1 MQPQT
6 GAYNG
11 LKFSGDITMDSTGGA
26 NFKSDNRSAGFYI
39 IGLHAE
45 NWADMLGLLMFFGII
60 FGVSV
65 HAMARYI
72 SSRRR
77 PPVHHEYVRVH
88 MYDVYERMWHW
99 IQASA
104 ILLLIFTGLVIHKP
118 HFFGMFSFPYM
129 VNVHNVLGFILI
141 TNAVL
146 SLFYHLASGEIRQYL
161 PEPKGFVANT
171 LAQMMYY
178 SRGIFAGKPH
188 PLEKTKE
195 HKLNPLQQVTYLA
208 ILNILLPAQIVTG
221 LLIWGLQRWPNIAA
235 ELGGLPMLALVHT
248 LVAWAFAAFIV
259 MHIYLTTT
267 GHKPTAGIESMIT
280 GWDEVEK
287 HAGDPLTDGPQG
299 ESK

>member
-1 MQPQT
+1 
-6 GAYNG
+6 
-11 LKFSGDITMDSTGGA
+11 
-26 NFKSDNRSAGFYI
+26 RSAGFYI

-45 NWADMLGLLMFFGII
+45 RWADLLGMLMFFGII

-65 HAMARYI
+65 HAIARYI

-77 PPVHHEYVRVH
+77 PPVHHEYERVH
-88 MYDVYERMWHW
+88 MYDVYERLWHW

-104 ILLLIFTGLVIHKP
+104 IMLLIFTGLVIHKP
-118 HFFGMFSFPYM
+118 HLFGIFSFPYM

-178 SRGIFAGKPH
+178 SRGIFAGNPH

-208 ILNILLPAQIVTG
+208 ILNILLPAQIITG
-221 LLIWGLQRWPNIAA
+221 ILIWGLQRWPHIAA

-287 HAGDPLTDGPQG
+287 HGNNPTTDGPQG